1 MRSILLL
8 FFLATCTANAVAQS
22 VLKTMLRLPDT
33 GQTMSYTSTFGED
46 NDFTINPP
54 GFILNGNGT
63 VTDTVTGLMW
73 QQVDGGEMIYAQANY
88 YCDTLTLGGY
98 TDWRL
103 PNAYESFSILNH
115 QHTNPAV
122 DNTVFTTTGAEYWW
136 SSDRQANDTNRIWVT
151 NSGGGIGNHLMTETI
166 SAGGTKKYHAR
177 AVRMITTAGT
187 VPAHYTDNGDGS
199 ITDHVTGLAWQ
210 KIPYADTLTWEQAL
224 TYADSLTLAGKSD
237 WRLPNI
243 RELQSIAD
251 LTAISPSV
259 NTNYFSVSGNKKF
272 WSSTTLPN
280 QTTKAWYLDTHYG
293 ITTYDL
299 KTSKDYVLCVRGNQ
313 PFPNATTELNMPVA
327 NVFAYPNP
335 FTRKI
340 SLHGASNAIVT
351 LATITGRVVYH
362 GTAIDQQDFSKL
374 PPGIYFLSIHGKQAA
389 PTRLVKQE

>member
-1 MRSILLL
+1 MRSILLF
-8 FFLATCTANAVAQS
+8 FFLALVTANGIAQS

-122 DNTVFTTTGAEYWW
+122 DNSVFTTTGAEYWW

-151 NSGGGIGNHLMTETI
+151 NAGGGIGNHLMTETI

-177 AVRMITTAGT
+177 AVRMTTTAST

-210 KIPYADTLTWEQAL
+210 KMPYADTLTWEQAL
-224 TYADSLTLAGKSD
+224 TYADSMTLAGKSD

-243 RELQSIAD
+243 RELQSITD
-251 LTAISPSV
+251 LTTISPSI

-299 KTSKDYVLCVRGNQ
+299 KTAMDYVLCVRGDGS
-313 PFPNATTELNMPVA
+313 FPTAVNELSDPDGPA
-327 NVFAYPNP
+327 IAFPNP
-335 FTRKI
+335 FTKQI
-340 SLHGASNAIVT
+340 NVLQMPNAEVSLYTVT
-351 LATITGRVVYH
+351 GYTIYH
-362 GTAIDQQDFSKL
+362 GRQLAQQDLSFL
-374 PPGIYFLSIHGKQAA
+374 PPGMYFLAISAKVPHVLKLI
-389 PTRLVKQE
+389 KQE